1 MSLFQY
7 QALTKP
13 VLGGPETVSVDRWL
27 QPLSLPVIARRLP
40 AAAMA
45 AALTWSTF
53 TPAAAAPATIGWL
66 SPLST
71 PQTVRSVQQ
80 QSGAFVPPPQP
91 AILGWLQP
99 LDTPR
104 LQRPSPASGA
114 SGPVSISPETTTVD
128 RWQQPLSLPLWS
140 KSPRAWAP
148 FLAEPLSESPETS
161 SLDRWYQPLS
171 LPVRKLARPAD
182 SPALFWSGFTPPPPA
197 FTSFGWL
204 PSFEVPRLPQR
215 PQPASGGVGPLSTA
229 PETTTVDRWYQPMS
243 LPVWRRDGV
252 APYAVLSAPP
262 VIADGIGWFQC
273 LAQPVPLSGLAAAGQ
288 LAVAWGSFVPT
299 PPGAV
304 SLSAWFVNLSSPYPA
319 SLALGVAYQQAYF
332 SYVSLDPGTVIPTV
346 IPGSVPGP
354 SDGGEDERRRKWL
367 EWSANR
373 KRRAKPPAQAIAMPP
388 AQAAPAPQAAPDI
401 LGKNVEAVRTQQDT
415 ATVLKAILLAEQ
427 HAHAQK
433 IEHETRA
440 LAQRRQQEDDD
451 EDDAFALFM
460 DD

>member
-1 MSLFQY
+1 MALFQY

-13 VLGGPETVSVDRWL
+13 VLGGPEAVSVDRWL
-27 QPLSLPVIARRLP
+27 QQFSLPVWAKRLP
-40 AAAMA
+40 TGGITAPPVAQV
-45 AALTWSTF
+45 
-53 TPAAAAPATIGWL
+53 PATIGWL
-66 SPLST
+66 APLTT
-71 PQTVRSVQQ
+71 PQFGKAVQ
-80 QSGAFVPPPQP
+80 
-91 AILGWLQP
+91 
-99 LDTPR
+99 
-104 LQRPSPASGA
+104 PASGA
-114 SGPVSISPETTTVD
+114 AAPVSTSPETTTVD
-128 RWQQPLSLPLWS
+128 RWQQPLALPVWS
-140 KSPRAWAP
+140 KSPRSWAP

-161 SLDRWYQPLS
+161 SPDRWYQPLS
-171 LPVRKLARPAD
+171 LPVRRPAAPAD

-243 LPVWRRDGV
+243 LPVWRRG

-262 VIADGIGWFQC
+262 VTSDGIGWYQW

-304 SLSAWFVNLSSPYPA
+304 SLSAWFVNLSSPYPPM
-319 SLALGVAYQQAYF
+319 ALGAAYQQAYF
-332 SYVSLDPGTVIPTV
+332 SYVSLEPGTVIPTV

-373 KRRAKPPAQAIAMPP
+373 KRRAKPLAQTIVQRAPAAL
-388 AQAAPAPQAAPDI
+388 APQAAPDI
-401 LGKNVEAVRTQQDT
+401 LVKNVEAVRTQQDT
-415 ATVLKAILLAEQ
+415 ASVLKAILLAEQ
-427 HAHAQK
+427 HAHAQR
-433 IEHETRA
+433 IAHETHA

>member
-7 QALTKP
+7 QALAKP

-27 QPLSLPVIARRLP
+27 QPLSQPVWAKRLP
-40 AAAMA
+40 TGGVTAPPVA
-45 AALTWSTF
+45 
-53 TPAAAAPATIGWL
+53 PVPATIGWL
-66 SPLST
+66 APLAT
-71 PQTVRSVQQ
+71 PQFRKAVQ
-80 QSGAFVPPPQP
+80 
-91 AILGWLQP
+91 
-99 LDTPR
+99 
-104 LQRPSPASGA
+104 PASGA
-114 SGPVSISPETTTVD
+114 AAPVSTSPETTTVD

-161 SLDRWYQPLS
+161 SPDRWLQPLS
-171 LPVRKLARPAD
+171 LPVRRMAAPAD

-197 FTSFGWL
+197 FTSLGWL

-215 PQPASGGVGPLSTA
+215 PRPASGGVGPLSTA
-229 PETTTVDRWYQPMS
+229 PETTTVDRWLAPLS
-243 LPVWRRDGV
+243 LPLWRRDGV

-262 VIADGIGWFQC
+262 VIAVGIGWFQG

-288 LAVAWGSFVPT
+288 LAVAWGNFVPT

-304 SLSAWFVNLSSPYPA
+304 SLSAWFVNLSSPYPPM
-319 SLALGVAYQQAYF
+319 ALGAAYQQAYF
-332 SYVSLDPGTVIPTV
+332 SYVSLEPGDIIPTV
-346 IPGSVPGP
+346 IAGSVPGP

-373 KRRAKPPAQAIAMPP
+373 KRKSKVT
-388 AQAAPAPQAAPDI
+388 APVDKGVAFSDLVARPLPQPKADI
-401 LGKNVEAVRTQQDT
+401 LAKNVEAVRTQQDT

-427 HAHAQK
+427 QAHAQK
-433 IEHETRA
+433 LERETRD
-440 LAQRRQQEDDD
+440 LARRRQQEGDD